1 MNHIG
6 WIISAVFLFFIGMIV
21 IDLSYAKK
29 IHTLNEEVQE
39 LELKLR
45 ACREWNNVFL
55 NEVYNK

>member
-1 MNHIG
+1 MKHIS
-6 WIISAVFLFFIGMIV
+6 WIMSAVFFISMIA
-21 IDLSYAKK
+21 IDVSYTKK
-29 IHTLNEEVQE
+29 ISNLNEEIQE

>member
-1 MNHIG
+1 MKHIS
-6 WIISAVFLFFIGMIV
+6 WIMSAVFFIGMIV
-21 IDLSYAKK
+21 IDVSYTKK
-29 IHTLNEEVQE
+29 ISNLNEEIQE

>member
-1 MNHIG
+1 MKHIS
-6 WIISAVFLFFIGMIV
+6 WIMSAVFFIGMIV
-21 IDLSYAKK
+21 IDVSHTKK
-29 IHTLNEEVQE
+29 ISNLNEEIQE

>member
-1 MNHIG
+1 MKHIS
-6 WIISAVFLFFIGMIV
+6 WIMSAIFFIGMIV
-21 IDLSYAKK
+21 IDLSYTKK
-29 IHTLNEEVQE
+29 ISNLNEEIQE

>member
-1 MNHIG
+1 MKYIS
-6 WIISAVFLFFIGMIV
+6 WIISAIFFIGMIA
-21 IDLSYAKK
+21 IDVSYMKK
-29 IHTLNEEVQE
+29 INNLNKEVQE

>member
-1 MNHIG
+1 MTHIS
-6 WIISAVFLFFIGMIV
+6 WIVSAIFFIGMIA
-21 IDLSYAKK
+21 IDVSYTKK
-29 IHTLNEEVQE
+29 ISNLNEEIQE

>member
-1 MNHIG
+1 MKHIS
-6 WIISAVFLFFIGMIV
+6 WIMSVVFFISMIA
-21 IDLSYAKK
+21 IDLSYTKK
-29 IHTLNEEVQE
+29 IYSLNQEVQE

>member
-1 MNHIG
+1 MKPIG
-6 WIISAVFLFFIGMIV
+6 WIISAVFLFFIGMIA

>member
-1 MNHIG
+1 MKHIS
-6 WIISAVFLFFIGMIV
+6 WIISVVFFISMIA
-21 IDLSYAKK
+21 IDLSYTKK
-29 IHTLNEEVQE
+29 IYSLNQEVQE